1 MSESQTRPKPLVLII
16 CDGWGVAPDSEGNA
30 LTRAAT
36 PNLDRYM
43 HTYPSMTVI
52 SSGNEVGLSWGEM
65 GNSEVGHLNIGAGR
79 VYYQTFPRINKAMDD
94 ESFYDIPAIKKA
106 VDHAKKNKSR
116 LHILGVASEGNVH
129 AAQDHLYTCLEL
141 AKRNGLSEVFLH
153 VFMDGRDALYNS
165 GKGFIEK
172 LNAKIAEIGVGKIA
186 SMGGRHWG
194 MDRDNRWERIETSF
208 RSMTWDGSGEA
219 PETAEDPLAA
229 IEASYAKEVYDEE
242 FPCVT
247 IVSGGK
253 PVGSIRDGDAVIFSN
268 FRPDRARQLT
278 KAFVLP
284 DFSEFERPAYKDL
297 VFVTFAEYEKG
308 LPVSGV
314 AFAPVVIENSLAEV
328 ISKAGMTQYHIAET
342 EKYAHITFFLNG
354 TIEEPFAGEDREI
367 IPSPSVDSYDQAP
380 GMSADKIAKKAVEAI
395 ESEKYDVMFVN
406 FANGDMV
413 GHTGSL
419 EATKQAAGFVDV
431 AIGQI
436 VEATL
441 ARGGVALMTADHGN
455 AENAVNL
462 QTGDKD
468 KEHSTNPVPFVI
480 MGAQWEGQA
489 GPAGDP
495 PEGDLSLLPPVGI
508 LADVA
513 PTILKILGLKQPPE
527 MTGRPL
533 I

>member
-1 MSESQTRPKPLVLII
+1 MPETRPKPLVLII

-43 HTYPSMTVI
+43 HTYPSMTII

-79 VYYQTFPRINKAMDD
+79 VYYQTFPRINKSIDD
-94 ESFYDIPAIKKA
+94 ESFYDLPAIEKA
-106 VDHAKKNKSR
+106 VDHAKKNDSA
-116 LHILGVASEGNVH
+116 LQIIGCASEGNVH
-129 AAQDHLYTCLEL
+129 GAIAHIYACLEL
-141 AKRNGLSEVFLH
+141 AKRNGITKVFLH
-153 VFMDGRDALYNS
+153 LFMDGRDALYNS
-165 GKGFIEK
+165 GKGFLEK

-186 SMGGRHWG
+186 SIGGRHFG
-194 MDRDNRWERIETSF
+194 MDRDNRWERVEKSF
-208 RSMTWDGSGEA
+208 RSMTWDGSGDA
-219 PETAEDPLAA
+219 PETTEDPLAA
-229 IEASYAKEVYDEE
+229 MDASYANEVYDEE
-242 FPCVT
+242 FPCTTVT
-247 IVSGGK
+247 EGGK
-253 PVGSIRDGDAVIFSN
+253 PVGSIKDGDAVIFTN
-268 FRPDRARQLT
+268 FRPDRARELT

-284 DFSEFERPAYKDL
+284 DFSEFTRPEYKDL
-297 VFVTFAEYEKG
+297 VFITFAEYEKG
-308 LPVSGV
+308 VPVTGIV
-314 AFAPVVIENSLAEV
+314 YPPVIIKNSLAEV
-328 ISKAGMTQYHIAET
+328 ISNAGLTQYHVAET

-354 TIEEPFAGEDREI
+354 TIEEPFPGEDREI
-367 IPSPSVDSYDQAP
+367 IPSPSVDSYDKAP
-380 GMSADKIAKKAVEAI
+380 EMSAAKVAKKAVEAV
-395 ESEKYDVMFVN
+395 ESDKYDVIFVN

-413 GHTGSL
+413 GHTGVF
-419 EATKQAAGFVDV
+419 EATKIAAGVVDGC
-431 AIGQI
+431 IGQI

-441 ARGGVALMTADHGN
+441 AKDGVALMTADHGN

-468 KEHSTNPVPFVI
+468 KEHSTNPIPFVI
-480 MGAQWEGQA
+480 MGKQWEGQA

-513 PTILKILGLKQPPE
+513 PTILKIMNIQQPPE
-527 MTGRPL
+527 MTGRSL